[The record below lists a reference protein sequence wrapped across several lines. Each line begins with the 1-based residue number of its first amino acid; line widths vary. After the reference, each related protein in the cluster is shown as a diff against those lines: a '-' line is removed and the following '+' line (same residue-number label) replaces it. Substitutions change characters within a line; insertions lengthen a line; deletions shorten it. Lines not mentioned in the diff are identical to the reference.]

1 MSILHYAIVGNGA
14 AGNRAA
20 QVLREGDGE
29 AKISLISA
37 EQTHYLHR
45 HRLAGFL
52 ARGGDLESLAVH
64 PWTWYEEKGIHL
76 RLNQP
81 VVQVDPGNKQLLL
94 AHRERIEY
102 DKLLICSGARHRM
115 PEYLSH
121 FEKRI
126 RRFSHARDAIL
137 LRKRID
143 DIEHLT
149 LIGGDCVGLQLLGAL
164 LPAGKRVTLIMDDY
178 RFWPLELDEGA
189 RKRLSAALA
198 RTGLTVIR
206 DDFVVDVQE
215 KGEGLHIETERGERF
230 DTDEAIVCSG
240 LVPCLEFLSDSGIAM
255 QRGILTN
262 TRLETSAPDVWA
274 AGEVA
279 EIYHEEIKDYRC
291 STGYANAVTQGEI
304 AARNMLG
311 GDAGAALCEA
321 GEVVVAGERFIAY
334 GWKGLILDAAG

>member
-1 MSILHYAIVGNGA
+1 MSALHYAIIGNGA

-20 QVLREGDGE
+20 EVVREGDGE
-29 AKISLISA
+29 AKITLISA
-37 EQTHYLHR
+37 EQTHYLQR
-45 HRLAGFL
+45 HRLAGYL

-64 PWTWYEEKGIHL
+64 PWSWYEQKRIRL

-81 VVQVDPGNKQLLL
+81 VVQVDPRNKGLLL
-94 AHRERIEY
+94 AHRERIRY

-126 RRFSHARDAIL
+126 QRFSHGRDAVL

-143 DIEHLT
+143 SIEHAT
-149 LIGGDCVGLQLLGAL
+149 LIGGDCVGLQLLGTL
-164 LPAGKRVTLIMDDY
+164 LPAGKRITLVMDEY
-178 RFWPLELDEGA
+178 RFWPLELDESA
-189 RKRLSAALA
+189 RERLSAALE

-206 DDFVVDVQE
+206 DDFVVDIQDT
-215 KGEGLHIETERGERF
+215 GERLRIETERGESF

-240 LVPCLEFLSDSGIAM
+240 MVPCLEFLSDSGIAM
-255 QRGILTN
+255 HRGVLTN
-262 TRLETSAPDVWA
+262 SRLETSAPDVWA

-279 EIYHEEIKDYRC
+279 EIYHDEINDYRC
-291 STGYANAVTQGEI
+291 STGYQNAVLQGEI

-311 GDAGAALCEA
+311 GDASAPLCEP

-334 GWKGLILDAAG
+334 GWKGFMLDAPG

>member
-1 MSILHYAIVGNGA
+1 MSALHYAIIGNGA

-20 QVLREGDGE
+20 EVLREGDGE

-45 HRLAGFL
+45 HRLPGFPAGD
-52 ARGGDLESLAVH
+52 GDLEALAVH
-64 PWTWYEEKGIHL
+64 PWTWYEEQGIRL

-81 VVQVDPGNKQLLL
+81 VVQVDPGNKRLLL
-94 AHRERIEY
+94 AHRERISY

-126 RRFSHARDAIL
+126 RRFSHGRDAIV
-137 LRKRID
+137 LRERMD
-143 DIEHLT
+143 SIEHVT
-149 LIGGDCVGLQLLGAL
+149 LIGGDCVGLELLGTL
-164 LPAGKRVTLIMDDY
+164 LPAGKRVTLIMDEY
-178 RFWPLELDEGA
+178 RFWPLELDESA
-189 RKRLSAALA
+189 RERLSAALE
-198 RTGLTVIR
+198 RTGLTLIR

-215 KGEGLHIETERGERF
+215 KEKRLHIETEGGARF
-230 DTDEAIVCSG
+230 ETDEAIVCSG

-255 QRGILTN
+255 QRGVLTN
-262 TRLETSAPDVWA
+262 DRLETSAPDVWA

-279 EIYHEEIKDYRC
+279 EIYHEQIKDYRC
-291 STGYANAVTQGEI
+291 STGYHNAVSQGEI

-311 GDAGAALCEA
+311 GDASAPLCEP

-334 GWKGLILDAAG
+334 GWKGFILDAAG